1 MKIAQKAFEQY
12 KDIDRREIDI
22 KTVTKSIDLQ
32 YVPLLWVFFFGG
44 AVVAIAV
51 VILLFIVTI

>member
-12 KDIDRREIDI
+12 RDIDPREIDI
-22 KTVTKSIDLQ
+22 KTVTKS
-32 YVPLLWVFFFGG
+32 

-51 VILLFIVTI
+51 VILLFIAFI